1 MKYLKQLWAWIVS
14 LITIVVEK
22 VVGFTNWIRD
32 HYTPSEAT
40 VLKIMTAIIIV
51 LSLIIFIGS
60 DRAFEPGPTRL
71 VSTSDSV
78 TDASM
83 SADLAAVCSAQQP
96 AFSLTVDGQV
106 IELFISE

>member
-22 VVGFTNWIRD
+22 VLGFTKWIKD
-32 HYTPSEAT
+32 HYVPSEAT
-40 VLKIMTAIIIV
+40 ALKIMTAIIIV

-60 DRAFEPGPTRL
+60 DQAFEPGPTRL
-71 VSTSDSV
+71 VDPAGKI
-78 TDASM
+78 TDATM
-83 SADLAAVCSAQQP
+83 SADLAAVCTAQQP